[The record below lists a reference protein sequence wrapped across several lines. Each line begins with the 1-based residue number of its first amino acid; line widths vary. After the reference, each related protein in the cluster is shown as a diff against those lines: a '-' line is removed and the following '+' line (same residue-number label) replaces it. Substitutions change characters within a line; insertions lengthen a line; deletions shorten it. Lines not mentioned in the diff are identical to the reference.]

1 MAGSS
6 SPGPD
11 LLSSPVRRTIVDYI
25 ADLEAHGAEGLTA
38 GQLADVLNLHV
49 TTARFHLD
57 QLVTAGL
64 LDASFVKRGVGRPR
78 KIYTTAPDA
87 ACGHHDDHA
96 IRILAELLTD
106 SLGAVSA
113 GEHLTPFDAGR
124 RWAREH
130 VPAEPADAAMTPG
143 RWLAK
148 IGRLIDVF
156 REWGYTTNLTRVD
169 ASRTAELELVHCPFL
184 DLAQSN
190 PEVVCGVHR
199 GLVTG
204 TLEQLG
210 EDDVDVTLEPF
221 SRSDRCLVHVTT
233 RHPFT
238 RSRRT
243 PGSPSDRPTPVSPPH
258 DPPSK
263 ETA

>member
-1 MAGSS
+1 MASPTSGGS
-6 SPGPD
+6 G

-25 ADLEAHGAEGLTA
+25 ADIEARGHQGLTA
-38 GQLADVLNLHV
+38 GQLAEILNVHV

-57 QLVTAGL
+57 QLVTGGL
-64 LDASFVKRGVGRPR
+64 LEAAFVKQGVGRPR
-78 KIYTTAPDA
+78 KVYTLAPGSPCAHD
-87 ACGHHDDHA
+87 DDHA

-106 SLGAVSA
+106 SLGALSA
-113 GEHLTPFDAGR
+113 GERLTPFDAGL

-148 IGRLIDVF
+148 IGRLIDVL
-156 REWGYTTNLTRVD
+156 REWGYTTNLTGFD
-169 ASRTAELELVHCPFL
+169 SARTAELELVHCPFL
-184 DLAQSN
+184 DLAKSN

-204 TLEQLG
+204 TLQQLG
-210 EDDVDVTLEPF
+210 EDEVEVTLEPF
-221 SRSDRCLVHVTT
+221 SRAHRCLVHVQ
-233 RHPFT
+233 RHHPFT
-238 RSRRT
+238 RNRRSSET
-243 PGSPSDRPTPVSPPH
+243 VSDPAPISPSH
-258 DPPSK
+258 DDTPSK